1 MTNYSDE
8 FLKDIP
14 KSDLHT
20 HLDGGIRLSTLID
33 IAKKQNITL
42 PSYTEEGLRE
52 KVYKK
57 RYSDLPEYL
66 QGFQYAIA
74 AMQTPEALERVAF
87 EMAFDNFDEGVCYFE
102 PRFAPQLHANPA
114 MSVDEVLISVNKG
127 LARAKREINS
137 HKEIKE
143 GDLPPFEYGIIG
155 CAMRMFTAQGTGYYH
170 RLMEM
175 HPYMPEEDMQGLA
188 SIDLVRALVHA
199 RDANAIPIAGFDLA
213 GAERGYP
220 AETHRKAYE
229 LALKHFLKKTVHAG
243 EDYGPASVFQAIT
256 DCHADR
262 IGHGTH
268 IFDSELVDLPTK
280 EEREKYARDL
290 WEYIADRRITIEV
303 CLTSNLQTMPHLK
316 SIKDH
321 PLAKMLDKRISV
333 TFCTDNRLI
342 SSTDVTN
349 EVKLAVSN
357 FEIHPR
363 KLKDLIIY
371 GFKRSFF
378 PGDYMEKRKYVRKVI
393 DHYEKMEIKHNVKS
407 SKKQ

>member
-1 MTNYSDE
+1 MTNFSDE

-14 KSDLHT
+14 KTDLHT

-33 IAKKQNITL
+33 IAKEQKITL

-57 RYSDLPEYL
+57 RYADLPDYL
-66 QGFQYAIA
+66 QGFQYTIA
-74 AMQTPEALERVAF
+74 VSQTPEALERIAY

-102 PRFAPQLHANPA
+102 PRFAPQLHANPS
-114 MSVDEVLISVNKG
+114 MNVDEVLISVNKG
-127 LARAKREINS
+127 LARAKKEINS
-137 HKEIKE
+137 RKEIKDGE
-143 GDLPPFEYGIIG
+143 LPRFEYGIIG
-155 CAMRMFTAQGTGYYH
+155 CAMRMFKAQGTGYYH

-175 HPYMPEEDMQGLA
+175 HPYMPEEEMQGLA

-199 RDANAIPIAGFDLA
+199 RDVNAIPIAGFDLA

-220 AETHRKAYE
+220 AETHRKSYE

-243 EDYGPASVFQAIT
+243 EDYGPASIFQAIT

-268 IFDSELVDLPTK
+268 IFDADLVELPTK

-303 CLTSNLQTMPHLK
+303 CLTSNLQTMPNLK

-342 SSTDVTN
+342 SNTNVTN

-357 FEIHPR
+357 FEIHSR

-393 DHYEKMEIKHNVKS
+393 DHYEKMEAKHGVKS